1 MTSVSGVIGQKRSG
15 GEGGGAQRREVKL
28 IIGLR
33 PQVGDEVERADRGC
47 THVIPVSVRVGR
59 QVAASF
65 HDKHARVTNL
75 AGAWFVW
82 MCLEATLES
91 ILVALTVGEAR
102 TRRLD
107 ETNTTSGLRSIL
119 GLLSA
124 HVRHLGCD

>member
-1 MTSVSGVIGQKRSG
+1 M
-15 GEGGGAQRREVKL
+15 
-28 IIGLR
+28 
-33 PQVGDEVERADRGC
+33 GDEAERAWVC

-59 QVAASF
+59 QVAAPF
-65 HDKHARVTNL
+65 HDKHARVTDL
-75 AGAWFVW
+75 AGTWFVW

-119 GLLSA
+119 RLLSA
-124 HVRHLGCD
+124 HVRHLECD